1 MNPAALGISPD
12 GVVERGRQAGR
23 DLGDD
28 PAATV
33 DALVSRVLD
42 ELSEAGDPLIEVIG
56 GAGIR
61 LHTYLPTRTF
71 ELAVHGLDIARAVDI
86 SFQLPADV
94 LEEATGLAARIAV
107 AEGHGQTVLLALTGR
122 DRVATFVLDCLSSLT
137 CRWRVVAWAAPHQ
150 INTIEENIMA
160 IEVQPSLSPHLCV
173 DGAAAA
179 IDFYVKAFN
188 AVELGRVPG
197 PDGKLVHAALQVNG
211 STVLLNDDFPEYND
225 GKSSTPTAL
234 GGTPVT
240 IHLTVADVDAR
251 FQQALDAGA
260 TVVAPLED
268 QFWGDRYG
276 VVRDPFGHHWSLG
289 QPVREVS
296 MEEIAE
302 AMKQQQ

>member
-1 MNPAALGISPD
+1 M
-12 GVVERGRQAGR
+12 GVPMRFPLQRGLYRGAH
-23 DLGDD
+23 
-28 PAATV
+28 
-33 DALVSRVLD
+33 RVT
-42 ELSEAGDPLIEVIG
+42 S
-56 GAGIR
+56 
-61 LHTYLPTRTF
+61 
-71 ELAVHGLDIARAVDI
+71 
-86 SFQLPADV
+86 
-94 LEEATGLAARIAV
+94 
-107 AEGHGQTVLLALTGR
+107 
-122 DRVATFVLDCLSSLT
+122 
-137 CRWRVVAWAAPHQ
+137 
-150 INTIEENIMA
+150 TIEEIIMA

-179 IDFYVKAFN
+179 IDFYVKAFD

-197 PDGKLVHAALQVNG
+197 PDGKLMHAALQING
-211 STVLLNDDFPEYND
+211 STVLLNDDFPEYNE

-240 IHLTVADVDAR
+240 IHLTVADVDAK

-276 VVRDPFGHHWSLG
+276 IVRDPFGHQWSLG

-302 AMKQQQ
+302 ATKQMQ